1 MQGLL
6 DSRIN
11 IQGLED
17 YVMPAPEDKLH
28 LQTWSDEESEDY
40 QWLTDIIHNRS
51 NNHSWYS
58 FWRK

>member
-17 YVMPAPEDKLH
+17 YVMLALEDKLH
-28 LQTWSDEESEDY
+28 LQTSSDEESEDY

-51 NNHSWYS
+51 NNHS
-58 FWRK
+58 

>member
-28 LQTWSDEESEDY
+28 LQTSSDEESEDY

-51 NNHSWYS
+51 NNHW
-58 FWRK
+58 